1 MAWFGAGAMG
11 YSCWVLGLRNPT
23 LGFWGEMQVYEP
35 HAVGEGR
42 ESARGWPCRGRR
54 ERRRRGCPTGPQ
66 QAGSCPPR
74 SGSHLRLRQGG
85 RHQPR
90 APGHLPS
97 PVAVG
102 IPEFSADPH
111 GAVSDQ
117 RRSYKTLRWLLVSH
131 HPAGVNHTGPGQAL
145 EGQGVGETLCRAG
158 AGVSKQLGLL
168 VKAGELADVSI
179 EAAAVAQ
186 SPSEVTSMGR
196 PLRRGR
202 QSVTRGL
209 RDCGKREDGPEGK
222 EEGAMGSSMGG
233 RRLEGWRVWGHWCP
247 GKDKCAET
255 LS

>member
-1 MAWFGAGAMG
+1 MG

-54 ERRRRGCPTGPQ
+54 ERRRRGCPTGPP
-66 QAGSCPPR
+66 AGRKLPSQVRELSAPR
-74 SGSHLRLRQGG
+74 GASSAPWPWASS
-85 RHQPR
+85 QPR
-90 APGHLPS
+90 GRGHPS
-97 PVAVG
+97 
-102 IPEFSADPH
+102 EFSADPH

-117 RRSYKTLRWLLVSH
+117 RRSYKTLRRLLVSH
-131 HPAGVNHTGPGQAL
+131 HPAGVNHTRPGQAL

-202 QSVTRGL
+202 QPVTQGL
-209 RDCGKREDGPEGK
+209 RDCGKREDRPEGK

-233 RRLEGWRVWGHWCP
+233 RRLEGWRVWRH
-247 GKDKCAET
+247 
-255 LS
+255 